1 MLYNAWKDYQRE
13 LVLQYFGE
21 GSNPWMAK
29 GIQKFKRANTIKA
42 AARKMGTTA
51 FLLAKAIRTG
61 DPAQRQPGQPPVKW
75 GAGRAAYKFS
85 RASIQWAVSLEVL
98 QYQVGCSLSA
108 KCLDFNNHWPNEE
121 ERMQPWLLRRI
132 YRQHDIKRRF
142 MSTRVG
148 KPILPPRDVQQGQIN
163 DAREGVRAARLRGD
177 VIVQVDEA
185 CFTPKAMDRRHWL
198 PKGGVK
204 VPTRFPD
211 AKQIKYVAA
220 ICEETGLLCTDWS
233 EKAFKGRDMVR
244 LLGNIRKIFDNGEG
258 VTVFWDGAS
267 IHKAVIVREAARR
280 LNITCVL
287 NAPYRPDL
295 NGIELLWRR
304 AKIKYYQ
311 KVDARKVSGECRW
324 NNYLLARDCVESA
337 TARMCISF
345 AKLGWKAL
353 EAAEP
358 VDELVYFHEREEL
371 RMLTSND
378 PGTRPRVLAP
388 NFRTAVRAQRRLE
401 RGLRPLPFG
410 RDRRIYQD

>member
-1 MLYNAWKDYQRE
+1 
-13 LVLQYFGE
+13 
-21 GSNPWMAK
+21 MAK
-29 GIQKFKRANTIKA
+29 GVQKFKRLNTVKA
-42 AARKMGTTA
+42 AARKLGTTEW
-51 FLLAKAIRTG
+51 LLSKAIKAG
-61 DPAQRQPGQPPVKW
+61 DPALRRPDQPQVKW

-85 RASIQWAVSLEVL
+85 RASIKWAVSTEVL
-98 QYQVGCSLSA
+98 RWQVGCSLAA
-108 KCLDFNNHWPNEE
+108 KSLDFNNHWPREAE
-121 ERMQPWLLRRI
+121 QMKPWLLRRI
-132 YRQHDIKRRF
+132 YRQHNITRRF
-142 MSTRVG
+142 LSTRVG
-148 KPILPPRDVQQGQIN
+148 KPILPPRAVQQGQID

-198 PKGGVK
+198 PRGGVK

-220 ICEETGLLCTDWS
+220 ICEEVGLLCTDWS

-244 LLGNIRKIFDNGEG
+244 LLENIRKVFDNGEG
-258 VTVFWDGAS
+258 VTVFWDGAG
-267 IHKAVIVREAARR
+267 IHKAIIVREAARR

-311 KVDARKVSGECRW
+311 KVDARKVAGAGRW
-324 NNYLLARDCVESA
+324 DNYLLARDCVESA
-337 TARMCISF
+337 TSRMCIAF

-358 VDELVYFHEREEL
+358 VDELVYYHEREEL

-388 NFRTAVRAQRRLE
+388 NYRTAVRAQRRNE
-401 RGLRPLPFG
+401 RGLRPVPFG
-410 RDRRIYQD
+410 RDRRIYQE